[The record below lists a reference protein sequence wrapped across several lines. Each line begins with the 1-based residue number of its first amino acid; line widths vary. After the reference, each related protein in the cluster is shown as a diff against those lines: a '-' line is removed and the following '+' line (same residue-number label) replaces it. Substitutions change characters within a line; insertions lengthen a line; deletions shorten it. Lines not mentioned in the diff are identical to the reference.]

1 VRAQHPPALLMMRAA
16 LDHDRKQERVLA
28 AAAAVFADRGFHR
41 ASVRDV
47 VAEAGMSLA
56 GLYHYFPS
64 KAGLLHEITMRAF
77 DSLLARHDA
86 APPGPSRQRLTTFV
100 RNHLAF
106 FLSRPHE
113 MKVLVRETESL
124 PEGLAAEVEE
134 KKRRYYQRCHDI
146 LRELDGGK
154 SGEEELR
161 LATLALFGML
171 NWTHSWYRPERDG
184 SPDRLSER
192 MLALFLHGFL
202 GSPAGLAAPARA
214 VPAPVS
220 CDDDDGL

>member
-1 VRAQHPPALLMMRAA
+1 MRAA
-16 LDHDRKQERVLA
+16 LDHDRKEERVLA

-64 KAGLLHEITMRAF
+64 KADLLHEITVRAF
-77 DSLLARHDA
+77 DSLLARLDA
-86 APPGPSRQRLTTFV
+86 DPGGTPRERLTTFV
-100 RNHLAF
+100 RNHLSF

-146 LRELDGGK
+146 LRELDGR
-154 SGEEELR
+154 SSEDELR
-161 LATLALFGML
+161 LATLALFGTL

-184 SPDRLSER
+184 SPDQLSER
-192 MLALFLHGFL
+192 MLALFLDGFT
-202 GSPAGLAAPARA
+202 GTRAAE
-214 VPAPVS
+214 
-220 CDDDDGL
+220 

>member
-1 VRAQHPPALLMMRAA
+1 MRAA
-16 LDHDRKQERVLA
+16 PDHDRKQERVLA

-64 KAGLLHEITMRAF
+64 KAGLLHEITARAF
-77 DSLLARHDA
+77 DSLLARLDA
-86 APPGPSRQRLTTFV
+86 TPPGTPRERLTTFV
-100 RNHLAF
+100 SNHLSF

-124 PEGLAAEVEE
+124 PAGLAAEVEGR
-134 KKRRYYQRCHDI
+134 KRLYYQRCHDI
-146 LRELDGGK
+146 LRDLDGGR
-154 SGEEELR
+154 SGEDELR

-184 SPDRLSER
+184 SPDLLSER
-192 MLALFLHGFL
+192 MLALFLDGFP
-202 GSPAGLAAPARA
+202 GARA
-214 VPAPVS
+214 
-220 CDDDDGL
+220 

>member
-1 VRAQHPPALLMMRAA
+1 MRVA

-64 KAGLLHEITMRAF
+64 KADLLHEIAVRAF
-77 DSLLARHDA
+77 DSLLARVDA
-86 APPGPSRQRLTTFV
+86 APPGTPRERLTTLV
-100 RNHLAF
+100 RNHLSF

-113 MKVLVRETESL
+113 MKVLVRETDAL
-124 PEGLAAEVEE
+124 PAGLAAEVEGR
-134 KKRRYYQRCHDI
+134 KRLYYQRCHDI
-146 LRELDGGK
+146 LRDLDAGRGG
-154 SGEEELR
+154 EDDVR

-171 NWTHSWYRPERDG
+171 NWTYSWYRPERDG
-184 SPDRLSER
+184 SPEQLSER
-192 MLALFLHGFL
+192 LLALFLDGF
-202 GSPAGLAAPARA
+202 AARGAR
-214 VPAPVS
+214 
-220 CDDDDGL
+220 

>member
-1 VRAQHPPALLMMRAA
+1 MRVA

-64 KAGLLHEITMRAF
+64 KADLLHEIAVRAF
-77 DSLLARHDA
+77 DSLLARVDA
-86 APPGPSRQRLTTFV
+86 APPGTPRERLTTLV
-100 RNHLAF
+100 RNHLSF

-113 MKVLVRETESL
+113 MKVLVRETECL
-124 PEGLAAEVEE
+124 PEALEAEVAER
-134 KKRRYYQRCHDI
+134 KQRYYQRCHDI
-146 LRELDGGK
+146 LRELDAGAK
-154 SGEEELR
+154 GEEELR

-171 NWTHSWYRPERDG
+171 NWTYSWYRPERDG
-184 SPDRLSER
+184 SPERLTDR
-192 MLALFLHGFL
+192 MLGLFLDGFL
-202 GSPAGLAAPARA
+202 ASPAPRGTA
-214 VPAPVS
+214 
-220 CDDDDGL
+220 

>member
-1 VRAQHPPALLMMRAA
+1 MRAA

-64 KAGLLHEITMRAF
+64 KAGLLHEIAVRAF
-77 DSLLARHDA
+77 DSLLARLDA
-86 APPGPSRQRLTTFV
+86 APPGTPRQRLTTLV
-100 RNHLAF
+100 RNHLSF

-113 MKVLVRETESL
+113 MKVLVRETECL
-124 PEGLAAEVEE
+124 PEALEAEVAE

-146 LRELDGGK
+146 LRELDAGRK
-154 SGEEELR
+154 GEEELR

-171 NWTHSWYRPERDG
+171 NWTYSWYRPERDG
-184 SPDRLSER
+184 SPERLTER
-192 MLALFLHGFL
+192 VLGLFLDGFL
-202 GSPAGLAAPARA
+202 GRPAA
-214 VPAPVS
+214 
-220 CDDDDGL
+220 

>member
-1 VRAQHPPALLMMRAA
+1 MRLA

-64 KAGLLHEITMRAF
+64 KADLLHEIAVRAF
-77 DSLLARHDA
+77 DSLLARLDA
-86 APPGPSRQRLTTFV
+86 APPGTPRERLATLV
-100 RNHLAF
+100 RNHLSF

-113 MKVLVRETESL
+113 MTVLLREAECL
-124 PEGLAAEVEE
+124 PEALQAEVAA

-146 LRELDGGK
+146 LREVDAGRK
-154 SGEEELR
+154 SEEELR

-171 NWTHSWYRPERDG
+171 NWTYSWYRPDRDG
-184 SPDRLSER
+184 SPERLTER
-192 MLALFLHGFL
+192 MLGLFLDGFL
-202 GSPAGLAAPARA
+202 ATPVPGGSA
-214 VPAPVS
+214 
-220 CDDDDGL
+220 

>member
-1 VRAQHPPALLMMRAA
+1 MATAVDR
-16 LDHDRKQERVLA
+16 DRKQERVLA
-28 AAAAVFADRGFHR
+28 AAAAVFAERGFHR

-64 KAGLLHEITMRAF
+64 KADLLHEIAVRAF
-77 DSLLARHDA
+77 DSLLARLDA
-86 APPGPSRQRLTTFV
+86 APTGTPRQRLTTFV
-100 RNHLAF
+100 RNHLWF

-124 PEGLAAEVEE
+124 PAGLVADVEGR
-134 KKRRYYQRCHDI
+134 KRLYYQRCHDL
-146 LRELDGGK
+146 LREIDGGRG
-154 SGEEELR
+154 SEDDLR

-192 MLALFLHGFL
+192 ILSLFLDGF
-202 GSPAGLAAPARA
+202 AGKAAE
-214 VPAPVS
+214 
-220 CDDDDGL
+220 

>member
-1 VRAQHPPALLMMRAA
+1 MGAA

-41 ASVRDV
+41 ASMRDV

-64 KAGLLHEITMRAF
+64 KDGLLHEITMRAF
-77 DSLLARHDA
+77 DSLLARLDA
-86 APPGPSRQRLTTFV
+86 APPGPPRQRLTTFV
-100 RNHLAF
+100 RNHLSF

-113 MKVLVRETESL
+113 MKVLVRETEFL
-124 PEGLAAEVEE
+124 PAALAAEVEGR
-134 KKRRYYQRCHDI
+134 KRLYYQRCHDI
-146 LRELDGGK
+146 LRELDAGR
-154 SGEEELR
+154 SGEGELR

-184 SPDRLSER
+184 SPERLSER
-192 MLALFLHGFL
+192 MLALFLDGFL
-202 GSPAGLAAPARA
+202 GSPAGLAASARA

-220 CDDDDGL
+220 CGDDDGL

>member
-1 VRAQHPPALLMMRAA
+1 MGVA

-28 AAAAVFADRGFHR
+28 AAAVVFADRGFHR

-47 VAEAGMSLA
+47 VAEAGMSVA

-64 KAGLLHEITMRAF
+64 KAGLLHEITVRAF
-77 DSLLARHDA
+77 DSLLARLDA
-86 APPGPSRQRLTTFV
+86 APAGPPRQRLTTFV
-100 RNHLAF
+100 CNHLSF

-124 PEGLAAEVEE
+124 PEGLAAEVEG

-154 SGEEELR
+154 SSEDQLR

-184 SPDRLSER
+184 SPERLSER
-192 MLALFLHGFL
+192 MLALFLDGFP
-202 GSPAGLAAPARA
+202 GTRA
-214 VPAPVS
+214 E
-220 CDDDDGL
+220 

>member
-1 VRAQHPPALLMMRAA
+1 MRAA
-16 LDHDRKQERVLA
+16 PDHDRKQERVLA

-64 KAGLLHEITMRAF
+64 KADLLYEITARAF
-77 DSLLARHDA
+77 DSLLGRLDDA
-86 APPGPSRQRLTTFV
+86 PAGTPRQRLTTFV
-100 RNHLAF
+100 RNHLSF

-124 PEGLAAEVEE
+124 PVGLAAEVEG
-134 KKRRYYQRCHDI
+134 KKRLYYQRCHDI
-146 LRELDGGK
+146 LRDLDAGR
-154 SGEEELR
+154 SGEDELR

-184 SPDRLSER
+184 SPDLLSER
-192 MLALFLHGFL
+192 MLALFLDGFP
-202 GSPAGLAAPARA
+202 GARA
-214 VPAPVS
+214 
-220 CDDDDGL
+220 